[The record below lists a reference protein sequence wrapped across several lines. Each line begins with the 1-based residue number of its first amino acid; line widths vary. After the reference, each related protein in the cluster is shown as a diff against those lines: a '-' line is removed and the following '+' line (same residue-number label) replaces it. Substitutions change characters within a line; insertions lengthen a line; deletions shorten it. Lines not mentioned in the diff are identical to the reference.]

1 MVRASVI
8 EPVDSIFEANTRPQL
23 FYLQREGG
31 EKKQTAHTL
40 QSQVETAEIIVI
52 EEGCGRYMVDNQVYD
67 ITKENIILL
76 NAGVLH
82 GLCPEIQTPFTTRRL
97 GIRNLHLK
105 GLPWG
110 HFIGEDIS
118 PVLKTESHFAAIK
131 QFFNL
136 FDALQEN
143 KQKQLTNEAKDNLLA
158 ALLAAIMPLIHS
170 TVPNSTRMQEY
181 NLGLHIK
188 EYIDEH
194 YLEDLRLNDIASAL
208 HINPY
213 YLSHTFKKAVGYS
226 PIQYMIRRRIGESQ
240 NLLVNTSYT
249 ITDIALRC
257 GYNNSNYF
265 QAVFNSI
272 VGMPPGRYRKA
283 WRQ

>member
-8 EPVDSIFEANTRPQL
+8 EPAASIFEANTRPQL

-40 QSQVETAEIIVI
+40 QSQAETAEMIVI

-67 ITKENIILL
+67 IAKGNIILL

-82 GLCPEIQTPFTTRRL
+82 GLYPEIQTPFATRRL

-110 HFIGEDIS
+110 HFISEDVS
-118 PVLKTESHFAAIK
+118 PVLAMEKHFAAI
-131 QFFNL
+131 QLFLSL
-136 FDALQEN
+136 FDVLQEN
-143 KQKQLTNEAKDNLLA
+143 AQKQLVSEAKDNLLA
-158 ALLAAIMPLIHS
+158 SLLAAIMPLIHS